1 MWERERKARMRE
13 SAVIIVGGGTS
24 GIATAAC
31 LTKQSIPYILL
42 EREDC
47 FASLW
52 QKYTYDR
59 LHLHLRKQV
68 CQLPHL
74 PFPTTYPHY
83 VPRKHFID
91 YLGNYVHH
99 FDINPLYQRSVELAE
114 YHSRGRWRVRAK
126 NRCSGEMEEYAARF
140 LVVASGE
147 TAEPNVPPVEGLASF
162 NGKVIHSTGYKNGK
176 EFRDQHVLVV
186 GSGNSGME
194 IALDLANFGAKPSII
209 VRSPVHFLSRDMMY
223 YASLML
229 KYLSLSTVEKLLVFV
244 SRIVYGD
251 LSDYGIPFPTEG
263 PFTMKMKYG
272 KFPIIDLG
280 TVKKIKSGEIQV
292 LPAEIE
298 CIRGNEVL
306 FRDGKSHTFDSIV
319 FCTGFKRA
327 TQKWLKGGDDLLNED
342 GFPKPSYPNHWKGQ
356 NGLYCVGLSR
366 RGFFGANMDAQ
377 NVANDIVS
385 LIPQEERE
393 GVGVM

>member
-1 MWERERKARMRE
+1 M
-13 SAVIIVGGGTS
+13 IIIGAGTS
-24 GIATAAC
+24 GLATAAC
-31 LTKQSIPYILL
+31 LTKQSIPFIIL

-68 CQLPHL
+68 CELPHF
-74 PFPTTYPHY
+74 PFPPPYPHY
-83 VPRKHFID
+83 VPKKQFIE
-91 YLGNYVHH
+91 YLGNYVKH
-99 FDINPLYQRSVELAE
+99 FEISPLYHRAVELAE
-114 YHSRGRWRVRAK
+114 YDEGCEKWRVKAE
-126 NRCSGEMEEYAARF
+126 NRSCGVVEEYGGRF

-147 TAEPNVPPVEGLASF
+147 TSEPYVPQVEGLGSF
-162 NGKVIHSTGYKNGK
+162 KGKVIHSTGYRNGK
-176 EFRDQHVLVV
+176 EFKDEHVLVV

-223 YASLML
+223 YATLL
-229 KYLSLSTVEKLLVFV
+229 FNYLSPSTVEKLVVIV

-251 LSDYGIPFPTEG
+251 LSKYGIPFPSEG

-280 TVKKIKSGEIQV
+280 TVKKIKAGEIQV
-292 LPAEIE
+292 LPTEIE
-298 CIRGNEVL
+298 SIRGNEVL
-306 FRDGKSHTFDSIV
+306 FRDGKSHPFDSIV
-319 FCTGFKRA
+319 FCTGFKRS

-342 GFPKPSYPNHWKGQ
+342 GFPKPSFPNHWKGK

-366 RGFFGANMDAQ
+366 RGFYGANLDAQ
-377 NVANDIVS
+377 NVANDITS
-385 LIPQEERE
+385 IISNSSTRE
-393 GVGVM
+393 KKN

>member
-1 MWERERKARMRE
+1 MKEA
-13 SAVIIVGGGTS
+13 SVIVVGAGTS
-24 GIATAAC
+24 GLATAAC
-31 LTKQSIPYILL
+31 LTKQSIPYIIL

-68 CQLPHL
+68 CELPHF
-74 PFPTTYPHY
+74 PFPASYPHY
-83 VPRKHFID
+83 VPRKQFIE
-91 YLGNYVHH
+91 YLDNYVNH
-99 FDINPLYQRSVELAE
+99 FKINPLYQRAVELAQYDDE
-114 YHSRGRWRVRAK
+114 KWRVMAK
-126 NRCSGEMEEYAARF
+126 NRTSGHVEEYAGRF
-140 LVVASGE
+140 LVVACGE
-147 TAEPNVPPVEGLASF
+147 TAEPRVPEVEGLGSF
-162 NGKVIHSTGYKNGK
+162 KGKVLHSTGYKNGK
-176 EFRDQHVLVV
+176 EFKDEHVLVV

-209 VRSPVHFLSRDMMY
+209 VRSPVHFLSRDMMH
-223 YASLML
+223 YATLL
-229 KYLSLSTVEKLLVFV
+229 FKYLSPSTVEKLLVIV

-251 LSDYGIPFPTEG
+251 LSKYGIPFPSEG

-292 LPAEIE
+292 LPTEIE
-298 CIRGNEVL
+298 SMRGNQVL
-306 FRDGKSHTFDSIV
+306 FRDGRSHPFDSIV
-319 FCTGFKRA
+319 FCTGFKRS

-342 GFPKPSYPNHWKGQ
+342 GFPKPSFPNHWKGK

-366 RGFFGANMDAQ
+366 RGFYGAKLDAQ
-377 NVANDIVS
+377 NVANDIAS
-385 LIPQEERE
+385 LIPQQERKE
-393 GVGVM
+393 ICVM

>member
-1 MWERERKARMRE
+1 MTMQEAR
-13 SAVIIVGGGTS
+13 VIIIGAGTS

-68 CQLPHL
+68 CELPHF
-74 PFPTTYPHY
+74 PFPKSYPHY
-83 VPRKHFID
+83 VPRKQFIE
-91 YLGNYVHH
+91 YLGNYLKH
-99 FDINPLYQRSVELAE
+99 FDINPLYQRAVELAE
-114 YHSRGRWRVRAK
+114 YDGKGIWKVKAENRSSGRV
-126 NRCSGEMEEYAARF
+126 EEYAGRF

-147 TAEPNVPPVEGLASF
+147 TAEPRVPQVEGLESF

-176 EFRDQHVLVV
+176 GFKGEHVLVV

-209 VRSPVHFLSRDMMY
+209 VRSPVHFMSRDMMY

-229 KYLSLSTVEKLLVFV
+229 KYLSLSTVEKLVVLV

-251 LSDYGIPFPTEG
+251 LSEYGIPFPSEG
-263 PFTMKMKYG
+263 PFTMKLKYG

-298 CIRGNEVL
+298 SIRGNEVL
-306 FRDGKSHTFDSIV
+306 FRDGKSHPFDTII
-319 FCTGFKRA
+319 FCTGFKRS
-327 TQKWLKGGDDLLNED
+327 TQKWLTGGDDLLNED
-342 GFPKPSYPNHWKGQ
+342 GFPKPSYPNHWKGP
-356 NGLYCVGLSR
+356 NGLYCVGLAR
-366 RGFFGANMDAQ
+366 RGFFGANLDAQ
-377 NVANDIVS
+377 NVANDIAS

-393 GVGVM
+393 GICVM